1 MNTLHFHDPT
11 NWNSI
16 CRVISIGSVQVAEHF
31 CWESLDVDLVFSAW
45 VCWLHIYKVWTA
57 VDITGA
63 GETAAAEM
71 SYQDG
76 LNLTPKQR
84 GGT

>member
-1 MNTLHFHDPT
+1 MWICSFRLGFAGCIYIKFGLLWTL
-11 NWNSI
+11 
-16 CRVISIGSVQVAEHF
+16 R
-31 CWESLDVDLVFSAW
+31 
-45 VCWLHIYKVWTA
+45 
-57 VDITGA
+57 